1 MINNLHNIKVLVVL
15 DNVDQLEQL
24 HELAIYHQLLRT
36 GSRIIIT
43 TKDEHI
49 LKVYGVDVIH
59 KVPILNNDDAR
70 ELLYKKAFKSDD
82 SSSNFGEMILKV
94 LQYAQDLPLGIRV
107 VGSFLCTRDATQWR
121 VALDGLQN
129 NLDKKKL
136 LTFLC

>member
-1 MINNLHNIKVLVVL
+1 M
-15 DNVDQLEQL
+15 
-24 HELAIYHQLLRT
+24 
-36 GSRIIIT
+36 
-43 TKDEHI
+43 
-49 LKVYGVDVIH
+49 DVIH

-94 LQYAQDLPLGIRV
+94 LQYAQGLPLAIRV

-129 NLDKKKL
+129 DLDKKNYGHSSVKY
-136 LTFLC
+136 